1 VSQLLDSLRRGR
13 KSSDRAS
20 STRSAQRDAVL
31 ATLGYAAGRSRN
43 GRRSVV
49 IAAVLLLGFVGALW
63 VGWHN
68 YLGDSAGPDATLRS
82 PAPTIPRFT
91 PSRPSPSETPL
102 PESPPTR
109 RPSTSSD
116 VSGARQPTVQTPVEP
131 RVPPSAPPVAARNA
145 VPLRRTGSGQASPQ
159 TTANGDL
166 EAALLSQR
174 AGDFDGALQRYRAL
188 LERDELNA
196 QAHNN
201 LGLLYQE
208 KGLVADAARELQ
220 RAVAIEPSNAGTHS
234 NYGVTLLMLGRTDEA
249 VAEFRSALKI
259 DPSNLDARVNLAL
272 AERSS
277 GQVDLAKET
286 LLDVLNR
293 APANAPAHYNLA
305 QLYDQTNEPAR
316 AVEHYR
322 LFLEHAGPDHADRAA
337 PVRARIAALSKMPE

>member
-1 VSQLLDSLRRGR
+1 VSQLFDSLRRGR

-20 STRSAQRDAVL
+20 ATRSAQGDAVL
-31 ATLGYAAGRSRN
+31 ATLGYAPGRRRN
-43 GRRSVV
+43 GRPSVI
-49 IAAVLLLGFVGALW
+49 IAAVLVLGFAGAVWL
-63 VGWHN
+63 GWRN
-68 YLGDSAGPDATLRS
+68 YLGDSGGPDAPLRS
-82 PAPTIPRFT
+82 PAPSIPRFT
-91 PSRPSPSETPL
+91 PPPGLSEKPL
-102 PESPPTR
+102 PESPPTT

-116 VSGARQPTVQTPVEP
+116 PNGSRQPTVES
-131 RVPPSAPPVAARNA
+131 RVPSSSPVAAKDAAAR
-145 VPLRRTGSGQASPQ
+145 PGRDSGQVSPARTASD
-159 TTANGDL
+159 DL
-166 EAALLSQR
+166 DAALLSQR
-174 AGDFDGALQRYRAL
+174 AGDFDDALARYRAL

-196 QAHNN
+196 QTHNN

-208 KGLVADAARELQ
+208 KGLLAEAARELE
-220 RAVAIEPSNAGTHS
+220 RAVLLGPRNAGTLS

-249 VAEFRSALKI
+249 VAEFQAALKI
-259 DPSNLDARVNLAL
+259 DPGNLDARVNLAL

-337 PVRARIAALSKMPE
+337 PVRARIAALSKMP